1 MSPRVL
7 LFAVVFPI
15 TALFFSFKSIVE
27 DLAVSDSDLV
37 VRVIRDNLAAA
48 KKCQLGVLK
57 NGSFKNM
64 DDKYKIL
71 SYDMYILNSR
81 GQKKWFSEMTQAEVD
96 LSEEEDVEIV
106 SGDLV
111 IIDRVVLIHIR
122 SGNTVEVDRITERY
136 LVR

>member
-1 MSPRVL
+1 MSFKAL
-7 LFAVVFPI
+7 LFGVMFPAVMLLSFAAAKPGNM
-15 TALFFSFKSIVE
+15 TA
-27 DLAVSDSDLV
+27 DPDLV
-37 VRVIRDNLAAA
+37 VKVIKDNLAAA

-57 NGSFKNM
+57 NGSFKSM

-71 SYDMYILNSR
+71 SFDMYILNSR
-81 GQKKWFSEMTQAEVD
+81 GQKKWFSEMTQAEID

-111 IIDRVVLIHIR
+111 VIDRVVLIHIR
-122 SGNTVEVDRITERY
+122 SGNTIEVDKITERY